1 VNLSE
6 VFLEEEIADSAM
18 VTMVRQTLPS
28 ATFKTIDRETI
39 RSMNASRLL
48 EWDEPRL
55 LLAKQRG
62 RFLRLCPGYQGI
74 NCCSYFI
81 LNVINGCPFT
91 CTYCALGALRNS
103 PFITAYTNLEDLE
116 AELDRYVFSHSSRIH
131 RVGTGQ
137 FSDSLALDT
146 LLGISP
152 RLVDLFAKRG
162 KGFLE
167 LKSKS
172 GDIEH
177 LKNSDHRFRTIV
189 SFSLSLPK
197 VIQREEG
204 GSSLLG
210 ERLEAAA
217 TVQSWGYRVGLHFD
231 PLVDIENWSS
241 LYGKVL
247 EMIGDM
253 LLPDAVVW
261 VSLGTLRLDATLL
274 YRMREM
280 NPETKLDLSEFI
292 SGYDRRWRYLPET
305 RRSLYGKLARGL
317 RNMGL
322 PVYLC
327 MEAPRFWRD
336 ALGWEPK
343 RPTDVKDMLDDWAL
357 HRWPKGWG

>member
-1 VNLSE
+1 MNLSE
-6 VFLEEEIADSAM
+6 IFLEEEIADSAM
-18 VTMVRQTLPS
+18 AAAVRQTLPS
-28 ATFKTIDRETI
+28 TIFRTIDLETI
-39 RSMNASRLL
+39 RSMNTSRLV

-103 PFITAYTNLEDLE
+103 PFIAAYTNMEDLE
-116 AELDRYVFSHSSRIH
+116 TELERYVFSDSSRIH

-152 RLVDLFAKRG
+152 RLVDLFAERG

-172 GDIEH
+172 NDITH
-177 LKNSDHRFRTIV
+177 LKGEDHRFRTIV
-189 SFSLSLPK
+189 SFSLSLPEI
-197 VIQREEG
+197 VERDEG
-204 GSSLLG
+204 ESSTLR

-231 PLVDIENWSS
+231 PLVDITGWKSRYRE
-241 LYGKVL
+241 VL

-253 LLPDAVVW
+253 LVSDAVVW
-261 VSLGTLRLDATLL
+261 VSLGTLRLDRSLL
-274 YRMREM
+274 HRMREFT
-280 NPETKLDLSEFI
+280 PRTQLDLSEFTM
-292 SGYDRRWRYLPET
+292 GYDGRWRYLPDT
-305 RRSLYGKLARGL
+305 RRSLYGELAGGL

-336 ALGWEPK
+336 ALGWKPK
-343 RPTDVKDMLDDWAL
+343 HPTDVKEMLDDWAL